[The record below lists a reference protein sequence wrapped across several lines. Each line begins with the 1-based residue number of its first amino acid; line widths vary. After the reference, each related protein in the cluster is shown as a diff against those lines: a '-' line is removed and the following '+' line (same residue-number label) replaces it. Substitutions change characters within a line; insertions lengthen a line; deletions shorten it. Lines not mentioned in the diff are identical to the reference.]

1 MSEYLFGIAF
11 LLVLA
16 SLIVFAMWRGW
27 RARRLASERVAV
39 TFGAAEGEPTAEYEG
54 LYVATTRH
62 DAPLDR
68 LALPHLAFRSR
79 VRVTVTTAGLAL
91 DMPGAPTLFL
101 AASRIVGAGR
111 ATWTIDRVVERDGLV
126 LVAWRSDDDTI
137 CDSYIRL
144 QSASPDALVR
154 AIDALKAQ
162 PTGVEQ

>member
-1 MSEYLFGIAF
+1 MSQYLFGIGF
-11 LLVLA
+11 VVLLAGLV
-16 SLIVFAMWRGW
+16 VFAMWWGW
-27 RARRLASERVAV
+27 RARRLAAARVRV
-39 TFGAAEGEPTAEYEG
+39 TFREAEGETTAVYDG
-54 LYVATTRH
+54 LYVATTAH
-62 DAPLDR
+62 GAPLDR

-79 VRVTVTTAGLAL
+79 VQVTVTTAGIAL

-101 AASRIVGAGR
+101 AASRIEGADR

-144 QSASPDALVR
+144 QSASPDALVS